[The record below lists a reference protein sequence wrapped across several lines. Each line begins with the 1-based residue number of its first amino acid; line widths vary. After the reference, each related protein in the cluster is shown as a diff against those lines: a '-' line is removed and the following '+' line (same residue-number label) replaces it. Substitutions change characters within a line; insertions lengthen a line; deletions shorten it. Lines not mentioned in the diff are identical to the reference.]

1 MVVYTVGKLLKFK
14 NIIYKI
20 TIIMK
25 TITLLFLT
33 LLLTCLSQINAQQW
47 SGSTTTSGAIERT
60 GNVRLSGANL
70 SLFGNQIIGFNT
82 DDNYTNQD
90 NFTIGNYG
98 LTRSA
103 NSINLSGWNGLNFIT
118 RTNVRMSIL
127 NNGNVGIGTT
137 NPEHGLLHINGN
149 GSSKGIN
156 LWTNSGETTSRI
168 WIDNQKKTF
177 HMSKGDN
184 PINGITISNGGF
196 VGIGNTSP
204 TDKLHVSG
212 NIRCDSRVV
221 ITGVGALDDNGGDNM
236 KLWSVGDLTLTSG
249 GDSSENLVIK
259 NNGNVGIG
267 TTTPSEKLTVKGK
280 ILCEEVE
287 VVVNANAPDYVFETY
302 YKGNSELKPSYTMP
316 TLEEVEAYTKAN
328 NHLPEVPSAE
338 GFKKDGLELKG
349 MSMLLLQKI
358 EELTLYT
365 IEQEKR
371 IKLLEARLNN

>member
-1 MVVYTVGKLLKFK
+1 MKKLKL
-14 NIIYKI
+14 Y
-20 TIIMK
+20 
-25 TITLLFLT
+25 LLSCCSLFALT
-33 LLLTCLSQINAQQW
+33 GFAQQW
-47 SGSTTTSGAIERT
+47 YGSDNTSGVIERK
-60 GNVRLSGANL
+60 GDLRLANANL
-70 SLFGNQIIGFNT
+70 SLWGNQIIGYAT
-82 DDNYTNQD
+82 WDSYLNQD
-90 NFTIGNYG
+90 NYTIGNYG
-98 LTRSA
+98 LTRTA
-103 NSINLSGWNGLNFIT
+103 NKINLSGWNGLNFIT
-118 RTNVRMSIL
+118 TAKVRMSV
-127 NNGNVGIGTT
+127 NNSGRIGIGTT

-196 VGIGNTSP
+196 VGIGNISP

-221 ITGVGALDDNGGDNM
+221 ITGIGALDDNGGNNM

-249 GDSSENLVIK
+249 GESNENLVIK

-267 TTTPSEKLTVKGK
+267 TTDPSAKLTVNGK
-280 ILCEEVE
+280 ILSEEVK
-287 VVVNANAPDYVFETY
+287 VIANVNAPDYVFETY
-302 YKGNSELKPSYTMP
+302 YKGHSKLKPSYVMP
-316 TLEEVEAYTKAN
+316 TLEEVESYTKAN
-328 NHLPEVPSAE
+328 NHLPEVPSAKA
-338 GFKKDGLELKG
+338 FKEDGIELKD
-349 MSMLLLQKI
+349 MSLLLLQKI

-371 IKLLEARLNN
+371 IKQQEKRIKLLEKKLPK